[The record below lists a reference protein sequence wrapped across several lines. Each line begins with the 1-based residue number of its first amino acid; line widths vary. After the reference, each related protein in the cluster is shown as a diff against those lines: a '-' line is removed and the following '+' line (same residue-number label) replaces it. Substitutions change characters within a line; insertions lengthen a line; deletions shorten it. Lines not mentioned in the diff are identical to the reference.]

1 MKAQNLWRAAEALS
15 ATAKAS
21 GVSLKECEI
30 LLRPRSHGTGA
41 VVDTHWANGETTC
54 QALHALRER
63 YPGRPLVLIWDNVRY
78 HHALLVRRCA
88 QDLGIQLRYLPPYSP
103 DLMPVERL
111 CIGCASNSPRCTV
124 TAMKKNCATALLASK
139 PRPTMTQAWS
149 TAAYVPRRGSIQPEE
164 EKLGF
169 ERGRGLAQLRR
180 ARATPQWVPGVVDE
194 RVARSMQ
201 TRQAPTRSR
210 YRRLDWGHRE
220 HNKDAHIITCQRH
233 CQV

>member
-111 CIGCASNSPRCTV
+111 LQWLRQQL
-124 TAMKKNCATALLASK
+124 TALHCH
-139 PRPTMTQAWS
+139 RD
-149 TAAYVPRRGSIQPEE
+149 EE
-164 EKLGF
+164 ELRDRVAGF
-169 ERGRGLAQLRR
+169 EAQANDDTSVVHCRLRPKTWLDPARGRK
-180 ARATPQWVPGVVDE
+180 TWV
-194 RVARSMQ
+194 
-201 TRQAPTRSR
+201 
-210 YRRLDWGHRE
+210 
-220 HNKDAHIITCQRH
+220 
-233 CQV
+233 